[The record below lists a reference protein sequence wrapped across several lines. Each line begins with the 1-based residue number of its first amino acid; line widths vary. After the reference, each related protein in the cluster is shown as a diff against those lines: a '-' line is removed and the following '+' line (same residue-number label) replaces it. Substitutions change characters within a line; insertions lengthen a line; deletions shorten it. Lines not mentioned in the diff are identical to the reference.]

1 MTAEPDTPPPPSRP
15 APPIA
20 TSAQASA
27 DVERKALSP
36 AVPSPGSNTNVHADP
51 ESLTLAEL
59 WSRVM
64 EAVERMPSISVA
76 TEPMRP
82 VERQGSTLRLSAP
95 ERSAKMF
102 TEFQRSK
109 LEEEI
114 ERVFGSPL
122 RVELVA
128 ERASETTAP
137 EATAR
142 EVDASA
148 RARAMQHPVVRK
160 ATELFDARIIR
171 VDPPES

>member
-1 MTAEPDTPPPPSRP
+1 MP
-15 APPIA
+15 AADAAP
-20 TSAQASA
+20 AS
-27 DVERKALSP
+27 L
-36 AVPSPGSNTNVHADP
+36 TNVHAGP

-64 EAVERMPSISVA
+64 AAVERMPSISVA

-114 ERVFGSPL
+114 ERIFGAPL

-128 ERASETTAP
+128 ERASEAP
-137 EATAR
+137 PAEATAR
-142 EVDASA
+142 ELDASA
-148 RARAMQHPVVRK
+148 RSRAMQHPVVRK

-171 VDPPES
+171 VDPPDS